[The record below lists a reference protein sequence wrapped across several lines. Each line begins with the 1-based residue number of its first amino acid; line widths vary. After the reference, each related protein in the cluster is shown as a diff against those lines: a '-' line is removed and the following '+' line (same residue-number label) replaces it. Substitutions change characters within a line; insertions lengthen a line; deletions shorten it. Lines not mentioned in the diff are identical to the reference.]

1 MLHVI
6 FYFAVVDIVKDQL
19 EASKPEPVVEEIVSI
34 DDFCNLFGNG
44 DEHIIPLIFM
54 QLVAH

>member
-1 MLHVI
+1 MTKRVMILCVSVETLCVSVARY

-34 DDFCNLFGNG
+34 D
-44 DEHIIPLIFM
+44 
-54 QLVAH
+54 